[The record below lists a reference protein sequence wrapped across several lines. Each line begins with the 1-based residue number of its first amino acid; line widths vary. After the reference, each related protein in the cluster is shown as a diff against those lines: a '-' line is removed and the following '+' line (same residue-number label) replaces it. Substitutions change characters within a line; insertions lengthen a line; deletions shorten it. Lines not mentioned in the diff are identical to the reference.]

1 MTGLWEASNAV
12 EEISYKLSSIKDVV
26 EILAER
32 NCSDPDSGALW
43 AVAEMLEVYEE
54 KLTRLSGEL
63 MNLHREIKEAPV
75 KKEKKK

>member
-1 MTGLWEASNAV
+1 MTGLWEASCAV

-32 NCSDPDSGALW
+32 NSSDPDSGALW

-63 MNLHREIKEAPV
+63 LELY